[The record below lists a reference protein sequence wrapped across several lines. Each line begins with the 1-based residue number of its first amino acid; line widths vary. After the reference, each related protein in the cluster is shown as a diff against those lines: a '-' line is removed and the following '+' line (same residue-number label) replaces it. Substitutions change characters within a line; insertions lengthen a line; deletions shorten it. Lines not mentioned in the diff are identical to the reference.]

1 MTVTTSL
8 VVGGG
13 GFLGRAVVAA
23 LEDAG
28 DRVLVPRVP
37 WGDQDAAAAVLV
49 DAVRAL
55 RAGDGPWRLVWCAGT
70 GFVATG
76 ADAFATE
83 AALLAR
89 VLDPAAT
96 APDGAAVANTP
107 AAAGAAGTPGVVF
120 FASSAGATYA
130 GSTGVP
136 FDESTDPRPLAPYG
150 SSRLAAEAQ
159 FRNWAAA
166 TGTRALVGRIAN
178 LYGPGANLTKP
189 QGLVSQLALAH
200 VEGRPSSIYVPF
212 ETTRDYLYIDDAA
225 AMIVDALDAV
235 AADPVGSARTKI
247 FASQE
252 GRSIAEVITAV
263 EQALGSSLD
272 VIAGQDP
279 SASFQGTDLRF
290 RSTVLPSVDD
300 RQLVPFA
307 DGVARTV
314 DAIRSAASSTTH
326 PQDERGERR
335 G

>member
-23 LEDAG
+23 LEGAG

-76 ADAFATE
+76 ADAFAIE

-96 APDGAAVANTP
+96 APDGAA
-107 AAAGAAGTPGVVF
+107 AASTPGIVF

-159 FRNWAAA
+159 FHSWAAA

-178 LYGPGANLTKP
+178 LYGPGANLAKP

-263 EQALGSSLD
+263 EQAFGSSLD

-300 RQLVPFA
+300 RQLLPFA

>member
-23 LEDAG
+23 LEGAG
-28 DRVLVPRVP
+28 DRVVVPRVP
-37 WGDQDAAAAVLV
+37 WGDPDAAADVLV

-55 RAGDGPWRLVWCAGT
+55 RAGHGPWRLVWCAGT

-76 ADAFATE
+76 ADAFAAE
-83 AALLAR
+83 AALLSR
-89 VLDPAAT
+89 VLDPAMTAPAAT
-96 APDGAAVANTP
+96 APGGTAV
-107 AAAGAAGTPGVVF
+107 PGVVF
-120 FASSAGATYA
+120 FASSAGGTYA
-130 GSTGVP
+130 GSAGVP
-136 FDESTDPRPLAPYG
+136 FDESTTPRPLAPYG
-150 SSRLAAEAQ
+150 SSRLAAEER
-159 FRNWAAA
+159 FRSWAEA

-178 LYGPGANLTKP
+178 LYGPGANLAKP

-212 ETTRDYLYIDDAA
+212 ETTRDYLFIDDAA
-225 AMIVDALDAV
+225 AMIVDALHVV
-235 AADPVGSARTKI
+235 AAAPVATAPTKI

-252 GRSIAEVITAV
+252 GRSIAEVIAAV

-279 SASFQGTDLRF
+279 SASFQGVDLRF

-300 RQLVPFA
+300 RQLLPFA

-314 DAIRSAASSTTH
+314 DAIRAAAGSTTTDT
-326 PQDERGERR
+326 PDERGERR

>member
-13 GFLGRAVVAA
+13 GFLGRAVAAA
-23 LEDAG
+23 LERAG
-28 DRVLVPRVP
+28 DGVIVPRVP
-37 WGDQDAAAAVLV
+37 WGDPEAAADVLV
-49 DAVRAL
+49 DAVRVL

-83 AALLAR
+83 AALLSR

-96 APDGAAVANTP
+96 APPASSSPGGTP
-107 AAAGAAGTPGVVF
+107 APGVVF

-136 FDESTDPRPLAPYG
+136 FDESTVPRPLAPYG
-150 SSRLAAEAQ
+150 SSRLAAEER

-178 LYGPGANLTKP
+178 LYGPGANLAKP

-212 ETTRDYLYIDDAA
+212 ETTRDYLFIDDAA
-225 AMIVDALDAV
+225 TMIVDALDVV
-235 AADPVGSARTKI
+235 AADPVASTRTKI

-252 GRSIAEVITAV
+252 GRSIAEVIAAV

-279 SASFQGTDLRF
+279 SASFQGVDLRF

-300 RQLVPFA
+300 RQLLPFA

-314 DAIRSAASSTTH
+314 DAIRSAASSTATTH
-326 PQDERGERR
+326 TPDERGERR